1 MEITAR
7 EVMSTIRHTLSPQD
21 TIADAVHCLRQAGRE
36 DGKPVFGLLVIDK
49 SQRLAGML
57 SMYDILLFIRPK
69 HIGVWGE
76 MQDLH
81 MEGLYEN
88 LLQRARSVQV
98 GDLMS
103 RDVVSI
109 SPDTHILVIIDLML
123 KRHIRR
129 LPVLEDEKILGMVYL
144 SEVFHHVLEDI

>member
-1 MEITAR
+1 MEITASQ
-7 EVMSTIRHTLSPQD
+7 VMSTIRHTLSPQD
-21 TIADAVHCLRQAGRE
+21 TIADAVHCFRQAGRE

-88 LLQRARSVQV
+88 LLQRTRSVHV

-129 LPVLEDEKILGMVYL
+129 LPVLEGEKILGMVYL
-144 SEVFHHVLEDI
+144 SAVFHHVLEDI

>member
-1 MEITAR
+1 MEISAR
-7 EVMSTIRHTLSPQD
+7 QVMSAIRHTLKPED
-21 TIADAVHCLRQAGRE
+21 TIADAVHCFRQAGRE
-36 DGKPVFGLLVIDK
+36 EGKPVFGLLVTDE

-69 HIGVWGE
+69 HIGIWGE
-76 MQDLH
+76 MQDLQ
-81 MEGLYEN
+81 MEGLYDN
-88 LLQRARSVQV
+88 LLQRARAVQV

-109 SPDTHILVIIDLML
+109 SPDTHILVIIDIML

-129 LPVLEDEKILGMVYL
+129 LPVLEGEKILGMVYL
-144 SEVFHHVLEDI
+144 SEVFNHVLQDI